1 MMDFAGSW
9 VRAIAG
15 AALIC
20 AAAGALTPKGRVK
33 GVLKMVCGLV
43 LILSILQPLVGSDL
57 GSMSLDISEYRR
69 QAEEIT
75 GSAAQKENGLSRA
88 IIEEELNA
96 YRLDK
101 AAGLQIPLQA
111 VSVVMKW
118 GEGDCWY
125 PHEVSLTGVLPLR
138 EKERLTAE
146 IEAELGIPRERQYW
160 SEHEG

>member
-1 MMDFAGSW
+1 MIDFAGSW

-33 GVLKMVCGLV
+33 EVLKLVCGLV
-43 LILSILQPLVGSDL
+43 LIIAMLQPLIGADL
-57 GSMSLDISEYRR
+57 SGLSLDISEYRR

-75 GSAAQKENGLSRA
+75 GSAEITENGLSRA
-88 IIEEELNA
+88 IIQDELNA
-96 YRLDK
+96 YILDK
-101 AAGLQIPLQA
+101 AAGLQIPLQT
-111 VSVVMKW
+111 VSVIMKW

-125 PHEVSLTGVLPLR
+125 PHEVNLTGAVSPW

>member
-96 YRLDK
+96 YILDK